1 MKKENRSTNKKELN
15 TMFRKALITL
25 TLISIISVPV
35 FAGSYNYDQ
44 SSVVVPTSKYM
55 KSSNTNVI
63 WVDYTQDDSDF
74 GYFLNA
80 GTTTITADGKQ
91 FNFEVTGTNNSS
103 QGRYINFVKNWTIS
117 GSNDYDKIKNTLI
130 WFKNNG
136 YGYTSDGYS
145 KGVTMIE
152 LKEGD
157 CVDYSH
163 LLHRLCQTMGI
174 PCDTVAGDSVGMPGT
189 SSGHVCNVCYLNGH
203 YYAVDLQAF
212 VASSGSNDMI
222 NYCMKLLD

>member
-55 KSSNTNVI
+55 TSSNTNVI

-74 GYFLNA
+74 GYFLNE
-80 GTTTITADGKQ
+80 GNTTITANGKQ
-91 FNFEVTGTNNSS
+91 FNFVVTGTNNSS

-117 GSNDYDKIKNTLI
+117 GSNDYDKIRNTLI

-136 YGYTSDGYS
+136 YRFTSDGYS
-145 KGVTMIE
+145 KGVTMID

-157 CVDYSH
+157 CADYSN
-163 LLHRLCQTMGI
+163 LLYRLCQTMGI
-174 PCDTVAGDSVGMPGT
+174 PCTVVRAEDVGMPGDT
-189 SSGHVCNVCYLNGH
+189 SSHVCNVCYLNGH
-203 YYAVDLQAF
+203 YYAVELQGF
-212 VASSGSNDMI
+212 LTNTSFDTSNNI
-222 NYCMKLLD
+222 KLLD

>member
-15 TMFRKALITL
+15 NMFRRILITL

-44 SSVVVPTSKYM
+44 SSVVVPTSRYM
-55 KSSNTNVI
+55 TSSNTNVI
-63 WVDYTQDDSDF
+63 WVDYTQDDSDY
-74 GYFLNA
+74 GYFLNT
-80 GTTTITADGKQ
+80 GNTTITANGKQ

-117 GSNDYDKIKNTLI
+117 GSTDYDKIKNTLI

-136 YGYTSDGYS
+136 YRYSSDGNM
-145 KGVTMIE
+145 KGDTMID

-157 CVDYSH
+157 CNDYAR
-163 LLHRLCQTMGI
+163 LLKQLCQTMSI
-174 PCDTVAGDSVGMPGT
+174 PCTIVTANSVGM
-189 SSGHVCNVCYLNGH
+189 SGISINHVCNVCYLNGH

>member
-1 MKKENRSTNKKELN
+1 MKKENRFTNKKELN
-15 TMFRKALITL
+15 NMFRKILITL

-44 SSVVVPTSKYM
+44 SSVVAPTSKYM

-103 QGRYINFVKNWTIS
+103 QGRYINFIKNWTIS
-117 GSNDYDKIKNTLI
+117 GSTDYDKIRNTLT

-145 KGVTMIE
+145 KGYTMIE

-157 CVDYSH
+157 CLDYSH

-174 PCDTVAGDSVGMPGT
+174 PCNTVAADSVGMSGA
-189 SSGHVCNVCYLNGH
+189 SGHVCNVCYLNGH
-203 YYAVDLQAF
+203 YYAVELQGF
-212 VASSGSNDMI
+212 LTNTSFDTSNNI
-222 NYCMKLLD
+222 KLLD

>member
-1 MKKENRSTNKKELN
+1 
-15 TMFRKALITL
+15 MFRKILITL

-55 KSSNTNVI
+55 TSSNTNVI
-63 WVDYTQDDSDF
+63 WVDYTQDDSDY
-74 GYFLNA
+74 GYFLNT

-103 QGRYINFVKNWTIS
+103 QGTYINFIKNWTIS
-117 GSNDYDKIKNTLI
+117 GSTDYDKIRNTLT

-136 YGYTSDGYS
+136 YKYTTDGYS
-145 KGVTMIE
+145 KGYTMIE
-152 LKEGD
+152 LREGD
-157 CVDYSH
+157 CLDYSH

-174 PCDTVAGDSVGMPGT
+174 PCNTVAADSVGIPDA
-189 SSGHVCNVCYLNGH
+189 SGHVCNVCYLNGH

-212 VASSGSNDMI
+212 VESSGSNDVLDS
-222 NYCMKLLD
+222 CMKLLD

>member
-1 MKKENRSTNKKELN
+1 
-15 TMFRKALITL
+15 MFRKALITL

-55 KSSNTNVI
+55 TSSNTNVI

-74 GYFLNA
+74 GYFLNE
-80 GTTTITADGKQ
+80 GNTTITANGKQ
-91 FNFEVTGTNNSS
+91 FNFVVTGTNNSS

-117 GSNDYDKIKNTLI
+117 GSNDYDKIRNTLI

-136 YGYTSDGYS
+136 YRFTSDGYS
-145 KGVTMIE
+145 KGVTMID

-157 CVDYSH
+157 CADYSN
-163 LLHRLCQTMGI
+163 LLYRLCQTMGI
-174 PCDTVAGDSVGMPGT
+174 PCTVVRAEDVGMPGDT
-189 SSGHVCNVCYLNGH
+189 SSHVCNVCYLNGH
-203 YYAVDLQAF
+203 YYAVELQGF
-212 VASSGSNDMI
+212 LTNTSFDTSNNI
-222 NYCMKLLD
+222 KLLD

>member
-1 MKKENRSTNKKELN
+1 MKKEKRSTNKKELN
-15 TMFRKALITL
+15 NMFRKILITL

-91 FNFEVTGTNNSS
+91 FNFEVTGTSNSS
-103 QGRYINFVKNWTIS
+103 QGRYINFIKNWTIS
-117 GSNDYDKIKNTLI
+117 GSTDYDKIKNTLI

-136 YGYTSDGYS
+136 YKYTSDGYS
-145 KGVTMIE
+145 KGYTMIE

-157 CVDYSH
+157 CLDYSH

-174 PCDTVAGDSVGMPGT
+174 PCNTVSASDVGMESD
-189 SSGHVCNVCYLNGH
+189 SSLHVCNVCYLNGH
-203 YYAVDLQAF
+203 YYAVDLSA
-212 VASSGSNDMI
+212 MI
-222 NYCMKLLD
+222 DQNGNLDNSMKLLD

>member
-15 TMFRKALITL
+15 NMFRKILITL

-63 WVDYTQDDSDF
+63 WVDYTESDSDF

-117 GSNDYDKIKNTLI
+117 GSTDYDKIRNTLT

-136 YGYTSDGYS
+136 YRYSSDGNM
-145 KGVTMIE
+145 KGDTMID

-157 CVDYSH
+157 CNDYAR
-163 LLHRLCQTMGI
+163 LLKQLCQTMGI
-174 PCDTVAGDSVGMPGT
+174 PCTIVTANTVGM
-189 SSGHVCNVCYLNGH
+189 SSISINHVCNVCYLNGH

-212 VASSGSNDMI
+212 VESSGSNDMI
-222 NYCMKLLD
+222 NYCIKLLD

>member
-1 MKKENRSTNKKELN
+1 
-15 TMFRKALITL
+15 MFRKILITL

-55 KSSNTNVI
+55 TSSNTNVI

-103 QGRYINFVKNWTIS
+103 QGRYINFIKNWTIS
-117 GSNDYDKIKNTLI
+117 GSTDYDKIRNTLT

-136 YGYTSDGYS
+136 YKYTTDGYS
-145 KGVTMIE
+145 KGVAMIE
-152 LKEGD
+152 LREGD
-157 CVDYSH
+157 CLDYSH

-174 PCDTVAGDSVGMPGT
+174 PCNTVAADSVGIPGA
-189 SSGHVCNVCYLNGH
+189 SGHVCNVCYLNGH
-203 YYAVDLQAF
+203 YYAVDLSAF
-212 VASSGSNDMI
+212 VTSTGNFDNS
-222 NYCMKLLD
+222 MKLLD

>member
-25 TLISIISVPV
+25 MLISIISVPV

-55 KSSNTNVI
+55 TSSNTNVI

-80 GTTTITADGKQ
+80 GTTTITAAGKQ

-103 QGRYINFVKNWTIS
+103 QGRYINIIKNWTIS
-117 GSNDYDKIKNTLI
+117 GSTDYDKIKNTLT

-136 YGYTSDGYS
+136 YRYTSDGYS
-145 KGVTMIE
+145 K
-152 LKEGD
+152 D
-157 CVDYSH
+157 
-163 LLHRLCQTMGI
+163 
-174 PCDTVAGDSVGMPGT
+174 
-189 SSGHVCNVCYLNGH
+189 
-203 YYAVDLQAF
+203 
-212 VASSGSNDMI
+212 
-222 NYCMKLLD
+222 

>member
-1 MKKENRSTNKKELN
+1 
-15 TMFRKALITL
+15 MFRRALIIL
-25 TLISIISVPV
+25 AIISLISVSV

-63 WVDYTQDDSDF
+63 WVDYTQDNSDY

-80 GTTTITADGKQ
+80 GNTTITANGKQ
-91 FNFEVTGTNNSS
+91 FNFEVTGTNDSS
-103 QGRYINFVKNWTIS
+103 QGRYIDFVKNWTIS
-117 GSNDYDKIKNTLI
+117 GSTDYDKIKNTLI

-136 YGYTSDGYS
+136 YRFTSDGYS
-145 KGVTMIE
+145 KGVTMID

-157 CVDYSH
+157 CADYSN
-163 LLHRLCQTMGI
+163 LLYRLCQTMGI
-174 PCDTVAGDSVGMPGT
+174 PCNVVRSNTVGMPGDAE
-189 SSGHVCNVCYLNGH
+189 SHVCNVCYLNGH

-212 VASSGSNDMI
+212 LTNTSLDTSNS
-222 NYCMKLLD
+222 MKLLD